1 MHPILFKI
9 GSFPIHSFGVL
20 MIAAF
25 LVGTWIARRRA
36 PRFGLSPQKLSDML
50 FWVLILG
57 ILGARVAFI
66 IQELP
71 YYLDPKHRSE
81 LLSFQ
86 FAGLTSFGGVIVGIL
101 VMVLW
106 AKKHDWPARTV
117 LDTIAPA
124 GLVGHA
130 IGRVGCLLN
139 GCCFGG
145 QCPSD
150 LPWGIHIDHIP
161 ALMHPAQIYDALMNL
176 AGVGFILWIEKRGFQ
191 ARGQIFALALV
202 VHGLSRFIYEF
213 WRAGTQAQV
222 DAGLASSTYWS
233 PLPITQAQAMA
244 AVLVVVGLVFYVR
257 WRAPHAHAQQELLAG

>member
-9 GSFPIHSFGVL
+9 GNFPVHSFGVL

-36 PRFGLSPQKLSDML
+36 PRFGIDPQKLSDML

-57 ILGARVAFI
+57 ILGARVGFI

-71 YYLDPKHRSE
+71 YYLDPKHRDE

-86 FAGLTSFGGVIVGIL
+86 FAGLTSFGGVIVAIL

-106 AKKHDWPARTV
+106 ARKHDWSARAV
-117 LDTIAPA
+117 LDTIAPGA
-124 GLVGHA
+124 LVGHA
-130 IGRVGCLLN
+130 IGRIGCLLN

-145 QCPSD
+145 QCPPD
-150 LPWGIHIDHIP
+150 MPWGIHIDHIP
-161 ALMHPAQIYDALMNL
+161 ALMHPAQVYDALMNL
-176 AGVGFILWIEKRGFQ
+176 AGVGFLLWIEKRGQ
-191 ARGQIFALALV
+191 ARGQIFALALAL
-202 VHGLSRFIYEF
+202 HGLARFIYEF

-222 DAGLASSTYWS
+222 DAGLASSTYWG

-257 WRAPHAHAQQELLAG
+257 WRAPHAHVQQELLVG